1 MAPCFLL
8 LDNLDIILG
17 KSNSDESDDD
27 ITSVNVPTDTSNS
40 DTGRAG
46 VGRGSRRASSVAFD
60 RMLSTLLVEID
71 GIGDAAPAAES
82 STATGT
88 RTFRTITM

>member
-17 KSNSDESDDD
+17 RSDSDDNDDNDDDD
-27 ITSVNVPTDTSNS
+27 ISDDSPGNNSSRSV
-40 DTGRAG
+40 TGG

-71 GIGDAAPAAES
+71 GIGDAAPAVDKYSA
-82 STATGT
+82 AGMGP
-88 RTFRTITM
+88 RLV